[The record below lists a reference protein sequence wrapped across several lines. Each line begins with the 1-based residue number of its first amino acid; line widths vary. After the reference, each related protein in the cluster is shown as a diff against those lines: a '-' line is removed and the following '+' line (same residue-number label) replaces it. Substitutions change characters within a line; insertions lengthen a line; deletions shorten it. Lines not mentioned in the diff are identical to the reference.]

1 MGTKTTAPKMTSI
14 QRGISMSNSDVSPL
28 LEEDCDASQKGLS
41 AAERKKRQR
50 ERDKSQGW
58 VEVTVKVSHEHAE
71 KVREFAAS
79 LPAPRGPKKSKAP
92 DAWDTIDW
100 VLKFF
105 EEQKKD
111 AK

>member
-1 MGTKTTAPKMTSI
+1 
-14 QRGISMSNSDVSPL
+14 MSQMS
-28 LEEDCDASQKGLS
+28 EMDCDASQKGLS

-79 LPAPRGPKKSKAP
+79 LPAPRGPRKRKAP
-92 DAWDTIDW
+92 DAWETMDW
-100 VLKFF
+100 VLKYF
-105 EEQKKD
+105 EDQKKD